1 MILQKSFSEQSSLA
15 NKEHNNCASVG
26 ARKLII
32 LPDRLTYRL
41 GCVTCIFAVRC
52 RSFLTLNRI
61 DIVCLDN
68 SNFSANEIIFKI
80 HEKFLI

>member
-1 MILQKSFSEQSSLA
+1 MILQKSFSEQISLA
-15 NKEHNNCASVG
+15 NKEHNNNYCASVG

-52 RSFLTLNRI
+52 RRSFLTLNRI
-61 DIVCLDN
+61 DILCLDN
-68 SNFSANEIIFKI
+68 SNFSAN
-80 HEKFLI
+80 